1 MSWGAEP
8 IDNARHIA
16 EKIKLDAIKAE
27 RLAVEAASKAAAAAD
42 EPGAGGSSSSGIR
55 R

>member
-8 IDNARHIA
+8 IDNSRHVD
-16 EKIKLDAIKAE
+16 EKTKLDAIKAE
-27 RLAVEAASKAAAAAD
+27 RLAQEAEAKAAAAAD
-42 EPGAGGSSSSGIR
+42 EPGAGGSSSSGLR